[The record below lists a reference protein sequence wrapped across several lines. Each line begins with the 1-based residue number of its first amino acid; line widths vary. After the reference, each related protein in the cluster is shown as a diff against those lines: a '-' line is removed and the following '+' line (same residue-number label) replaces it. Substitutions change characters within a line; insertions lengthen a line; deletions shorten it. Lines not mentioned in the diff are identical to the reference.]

1 MQTGENRHFTRPGTR
16 FGTNVT
22 ECAPRKQAKGI
33 KCTTD
38 STHPPGPYKNN
49 MKTLVVEDA
58 KTSLAVVCHHLERL
72 GNIPVPASCGAQA
85 IELFQSERPDL
96 VLLDVVLPD
105 MDGYTV
111 ARRIRDLEKPG
122 EWTPII
128 FLTAMSGDADLEKG
142 IAAGGD
148 DYLQKPVSDV
158 VLRAK
163 IRAMQRIVQMRHS
176 LLVLT
181 RKLDAANQELKRLS
195 AVDGLT
201 GVANR
206 RMFDEALERE
216 WRRSMR
222 QGTELAIVMCDVD
235 FFKKFNDTYGHQAG
249 DECLKKVASAMAKA
263 MERGGDLLARY
274 GGEEFSIILPDTK
287 LGGAAF
293 VAERMRHSVAQLK
306 MPHAGSHHGQVTI
319 SCGVSAFVAS
329 PETSPEALLLAAD
342 QALYQ
347 AKQAGRN
354 QVCRM
359 STAPAPCPAP

>member
-1 MQTGENRHFTRPGTR
+1 
-16 FGTNVT
+16 
-22 ECAPRKQAKGI
+22 
-33 KCTTD
+33 
-38 STHPPGPYKNN
+38 

-72 GNIPVPASCGAQA
+72 GNIPVPATFGAQA
-85 IELFQSERPDL
+85 IELFQSEKPDL

-105 MDGYTV
+105 MDGYAV
-111 ARRIRDLEKPG
+111 ARKIRELEKPG

-128 FLTAMSGDADLEKG
+128 FLTAMGGDGDLEKG

-206 RMFDEALERE
+206 RMFDEALSRE

-222 QGTELAIVMCDVD
+222 QETELSIVMCDVD
-235 FFKKFNDTYGHQAG
+235 YFKKFNDTYGHQAG
-249 DECLKKVASAMAKA
+249 DECLKQVAFAMAKA
-263 MERGGDLLARY
+263 TERGGDLLARY
-274 GGEEFSIILPDTK
+274 GGEEFGIILPDTK

-306 MPHAGSHHGQVTI
+306 LAHAGSDHGQVTI
-319 SCGVSAFVAS
+319 SCGVSSMVA
-329 PETSPEALLLAAD
+329 TADNRPEALLLAAD

-354 QVCRM
+354 QVCRL
-359 STAPAPCPAP
+359 TYATI